1 MTPPKVAEIDDIR
14 RDLTR
19 HGESISAL
27 VVDARN
33 TKDQLNILQS
43 GIEIE
48 RKVRLVEDR
57 HLNERL
63 DRIEESIEALN
74 KVGKWILV
82 TFGAS
87 LIVAVSGFI
96 LRGGLT
102 VP

>member
-1 MTPPKVAEIDDIR
+1 MTEIDDIR
-14 RDLTR
+14 RDLNR
-19 HGESISAL
+19 HGESISAI
-27 VVDARN
+27 VTDARN
-33 TKDQLNILQS
+33 TKDELNILRS
-43 GIEIE
+43 GIDAE

-87 LIVAVSGFI
+87 LIVAVSSFI
-96 LRGGLT
+96 LKGGLS

>member
-1 MTPPKVAEIDDIR
+1 MSEIEDVR

-19 HGESISAL
+19 HGESISAI
-27 VVDARN
+27 VTDARN
-33 TKDQLNILQS
+33 TKEQLNALQN
-43 GIEIE
+43 GIDAE

-63 DRIEESIEALN
+63 DRIEASINSLN
-74 KVGKWILV
+74 SLGKWILV

-87 LIVAVSGFI
+87 LIVAISSFI
-96 LRGGLT
+96 FKGGLT